1 MSKNNSTTK
10 YAKENNTE
18 LNLEYGDQIKVK
30 TEVGDLIINGNGIMV
45 LIPDFSDCSEDF
57 KNSYKSVRVE
67 AIDDLVKKTN
77 DY

>member
-1 MSKNNSTTK
+1 MSKMNSTTK

-45 LIPDFSDCSEDF
+45 IIPDFSDCS
-57 KNSYKSVRVE
+57 
-67 AIDDLVKKTN
+67 
-77 DY
+77 